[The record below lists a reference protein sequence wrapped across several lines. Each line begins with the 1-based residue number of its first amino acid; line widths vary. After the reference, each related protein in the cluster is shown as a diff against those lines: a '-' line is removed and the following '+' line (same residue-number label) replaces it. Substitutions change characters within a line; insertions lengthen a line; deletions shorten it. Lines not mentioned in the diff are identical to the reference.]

1 VTYLSSYM
9 IQPVSAMRQHPEMIP
24 EEPGLYALILD
35 HPAAL
40 EPALERARLR
50 LEHVRL
56 GQRCVLYIGS
66 TDDSLRR
73 RVKCHLS
80 NDTGRSTFRMSL
92 GALLADELGLVARP
106 VPGASYFC
114 FEPGSEAVL
123 SAWIGAHV
131 SVAVKPAREARA
143 KEPGLIRAQQPPLN
157 IAGRGASFETG
168 VMLMLRR
175 RCQGLAF
182 DPGSL
187 N

>member
-1 VTYLSSYM
+1 MTFLSSYM
-9 IQPVSAMRQHPEMIP
+9 IQPVSAMRQHPELIP
-24 EEPGLYALILD
+24 ETPGLYALILD
-35 HPAAL
+35 HPEAL

-56 GQRCVLYIGS
+56 GRRRVLYIGT

-92 GALLADELGLVARP
+92 GALLAEELGLLARP
-106 VPGASYFC
+106 IPGESYFC
-114 FEPGSEAVL
+114 FQPPSEAVL

-143 KEPGLIRAQQPPLN
+143 KELALIHTQQPPLN
-157 IAGRGASFETG
+157 ISGRDSSFETG
-168 VMLMLRR
+168 VMLMLHR